1 MQSNPDKT
9 SVYILIEEEEE
20 EFAAYRLKGGQRLLI
35 PEEAR
40 EKIINALLTCK
51 QVTLRVGRY
60 KETLSPEG
68 FNRSFARLIHLQ

>member
-1 MQSNPDKT
+1 
-9 SVYILIEEEEE
+9 
-20 EFAAYRLKGGQRLLI
+20 LLI

-40 EKIINALLTCK
+40 EKIINALLACK
-51 QVTLRVGRY
+51 QVTLRIGRY